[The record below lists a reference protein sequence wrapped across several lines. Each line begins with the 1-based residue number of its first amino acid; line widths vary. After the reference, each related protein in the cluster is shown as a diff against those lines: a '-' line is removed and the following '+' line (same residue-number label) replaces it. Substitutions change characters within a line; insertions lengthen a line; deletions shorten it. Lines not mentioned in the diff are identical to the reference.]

1 MGANWSGIFRRIT
14 VPSRCESEKRFSEKS
29 VVTQFLDRFKAGDF
43 VRGPRLPSFPTGA
56 PRRLEMLLTVVSLT
70 KIAKE
75 KENLDKTWHFL
86 LSVVVVVD
94 DVFSVLFTPGNSVSL
109 CLFLPIAQSFSHQWL
124 PLLVIKWRANAAKP
138 MEQENSRSEAIW
150 SENMRC

>member
-29 VVTQFLDRFKAGDF
+29 VVTQFLDQFKAGDF
-43 VRGPRLPSFPTGA
+43 VRGPGLLSFPTGA

-70 KIAKE
+70 KIV
-75 KENLDKTWHFL
+75 KENLNKTWHFL
-86 LSVVVVVD
+86 LSVVVVD

-109 CLFLPIAQSFSHQWL
+109 CLFLPIAQSFPHQWL
-124 PLLVIKWRANAAKP
+124 PLLVIKWGANAAKP
-138 MEQENSRSEAIW
+138 MEQENSRSEAI
-150 SENMRC
+150 

>member
-29 VVTQFLDRFKAGDF
+29 VVTQFLDQFKAGDF
-43 VRGPRLPSFPTGA
+43 VRGPGLLSFPTGA

-70 KIAKE
+70 KII
-75 KENLDKTWHFL
+75 KENLNKTWHFL
-86 LSVVVVVD
+86 LSVVVVD

-109 CLFLPIAQSFSHQWL
+109 CLFLPIAQSFPHQWL
-124 PLLVIKWRANAAKP
+124 PLLVIKWGANAAKP
-138 MEQENSRSEAIW
+138 MEQENSRSEAI
-150 SENMRC
+150 